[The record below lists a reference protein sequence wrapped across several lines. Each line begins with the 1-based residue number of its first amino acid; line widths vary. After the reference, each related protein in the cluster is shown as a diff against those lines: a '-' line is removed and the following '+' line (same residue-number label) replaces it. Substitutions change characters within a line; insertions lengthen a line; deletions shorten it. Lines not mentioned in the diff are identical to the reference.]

1 MSTGLFHSTV
11 ADSIP
16 SSTYENGSGDNK
28 VVVAVNVP
36 EGAQNTDLYFH
47 FEAPAKNV
55 AWAGFGMGG
64 RMDGSLMFIVYR
76 PSDNSGEPTLSP
88 RIASGH
94 NMPEF
99 TKDVNVTL
107 LAGSDIANDRFVAN
121 FHCHNCRNWDGG
133 QVDATSSNAPFI
145 YAIGP
150 NTDLTSDDT
159 SATIGQHSTYHNGWS
174 LNMQAATGINGV
186 PIVGS
191 GSSNNTNGGSS
202 SPTDDTNVVIMSL
215 GMIFH
220 GVVMCLTF
228 ALIYPLGYL
237 FLRLFERAWLHAGIQ
252 SFGLLLT
259 LLGVISGIAVSKRD
273 QIVSPVPLLLD

>member
-1 MSTGLFHSTV
+1 MYQS
-11 ADSIP
+11 
-16 SSTYENGSGDNK
+16 GSGDDK

-64 RMDGSLMFIVYR
+64 RMDGTLMFIVYR

-88 RIASGH
+88 RIATGH
-94 NMPEF
+94 IMPEF

-107 LAGSDIANDRFVAN
+107 LAGSDTANDRFVAN
-121 FHCHNCRNWDGG
+121 IHCHNCRSWDGG
-133 QVDATSSNAPFI
+133 QVDVTSESAPFI

-150 NTDLTSDDT
+150 DTTLNSDDP
-159 SATIGQHSTYHNGWS
+159 SAILTQHATHQNGWS
-174 LNMQAATGINGV
+174 LNMKAATGANGV
-186 PIVGS
+186 PIVDS
-191 GSSNNTNGGSS
+191 GSSNNTTNGGST
-202 SPTDDTNVVIMSL
+202 SPTDDTNVVVLSL

-220 GVVMCLTF
+220 GVVMCLAF

-273 QIVSPVPLLLD
+273 QIVSPTPSLPNEGQAPS